1 MCALRTAINRKGW
14 RYHDI
19 DKPWKKCLRKSINL
33 TMSETL
39 FAIFQ
44 FSSPHWLQYLIHCFY
59 HSTINLWENQLLSHI
74 KSIST
79 LRKETT
85 QLSKNVKLFFWSS
98 CQKSKC
104 FRETRL
110 WHLQLTLGYL
120 GLCVFVLIGVLFVV
134 ENGRRRLDCKMGKQW
149 EIKMM
154 GCIFFYSGKKHYF
167 SRKRNGLAFASL

>member
-19 DKPWKKCLRKSINL
+19 DKPWKI
-33 TMSETL
+33 SETL
-39 FAIFQ
+39 FSSIQ
-44 FSSPHWLQYLIHCFY
+44 FSSPHWLQYVTHCFY
-59 HSTINLWENQLLSHI
+59 HSTINLWEKQLLSHI

-79 LRKETT
+79 LRKETS
-85 QLSKNVKLFFWSS
+85 QLSKNVKLYFWSS

-104 FRETRL
+104 FTETRL

-120 GLCVFVLIGVLFVV
+120 GRCVFVLIDVLFVV

-154 GCIFFYSGKKHYF
+154 ECIFFIQAKHYF